1 MRLFIAIEIP
11 DDLKKALGK
20 LRLDIPGARQVP
32 DGQIH
37 LTLAFLGE
45 VDEETVATLT
55 GELSRIRSPSFE
67 LCLSGAGCFP
77 DRRRPRVLWV
87 GLEQEQRLNDL
98 VDLLRKAALECGIP
112 QEDRPFSA
120 HITLARFKIPASIEV
135 GAFLEQ
141 HAKLGLRPFPVRE
154 FTLFQSLLTPQETSH
169 IPLKI
174 FSLAET

>member
-20 LRLDIPGARQVP
+20 LRMDIPGARRVP

-45 VDEETVATLT
+45 VDEVTAAMLID
-55 GELSRIRSPSFE
+55 ELSRIRLPSLE
-67 LCLSGAGCFP
+67 LCLSGVGCFP
-77 DRRRPRVLWV
+77 NRQRPRVLWV
-87 GLEQEQRLNDL
+87 GLEQEQLLNDAAGM
-98 VDLLRKAALECGIP
+98 VRKAVLRCGIP

-120 HITLARFKIPASIEV
+120 HITLARFGIPASREV

-141 HAKLGLRPFPVRE
+141 DAKLVLRPFPVRE
-154 FTLFQSLLTPQETSH
+154 FTLFRSLLTPQGVTH
-169 IPLKI
+169 IPIKS
-174 FSLAET
+174 FSLAKA